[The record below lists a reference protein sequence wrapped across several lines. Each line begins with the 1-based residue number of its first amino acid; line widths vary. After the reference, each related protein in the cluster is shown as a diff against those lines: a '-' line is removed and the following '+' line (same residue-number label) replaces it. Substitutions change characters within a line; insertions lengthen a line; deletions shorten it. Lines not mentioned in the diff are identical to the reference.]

1 MTKSYSLTDLM
12 VSTND
17 QLDDKIAKVANMTLG
32 DVVFIAEG
40 NHPTIRFTRKDS
52 PNAGEFLVCRLFTDA
67 IFSQDIRAIQ
77 LIINRM
83 DGGVPSETDVDKFQ
97 TAFGDCLSE
106 LMQLTEPERMRV
118 SPQDSVLM
126 GLCKSLYDMA
136 VQDIYWDSSTGKRKR
151 PSTDT
156 KRDRDAAMRLILER
170 VGGRKTH
177 ALVEQDVED
186 VEIADWIKSLPS
198 SDPE

>member
-1 MTKSYSLTDLM
+1 MTNSCSHSDLM
-12 VSTND
+12 VQTDN
-17 QLDDKIAKVANMTLG
+17 QLDDKIAKVANMKLG

-83 DGGVPSETDVDKFQ
+83 DGGIPSELDVDKFQ
-97 TAFGDCLSE
+97 TAFGDCLGD
-106 LMQLTEPERMRV
+106 LMTLTEPERLRV
-118 SPQDSVLM
+118 MPEDSVLM

-136 VQDIYWDSSTGKRKR
+136 VQDIYWDAENGKRKR

-177 ALVEQDVED
+177 ALVEQSVED

-198 SDPE
+198 SASE